1 VLGLHSQAIAWQGL
15 ASIASVWRT
24 TGNSSAA
31 TVAASAAARLRAGLL
46 AAVHASERRLAD
58 GSLFL
63 GVRLR
68 DREEAYPQVTA
79 SRDGSYWN
87 LVAPYALA
95 SGLFRPYSRESAGAL
110 RYLSSH
116 GTRLLGLVR
125 AAAFALYRTPRFPTS
140 GTDEVYG
147 LNAARFLA
155 DNGQADQLVLRLY
168 GELAAGMT
176 ENTFVSGES
185 ATVAPLDGARYRAMY
200 LPPNSVS
207 NDAFLETLRLMLVH
221 ELRNATTEPAGLEL
235 AAATPRGWLAA
246 GKSISVRGAPTSF
259 GPLSYTLT
267 SASGVVRASI
277 VVPSESPLRR
287 LSLVLRLP
295 HGERLTT
302 VTLDGAPYKRFN
314 RTSGSIDLSGRKGTL
329 TLEARHT

>member
-1 VLGLHSQAIAWQGL
+1 
-15 ASIASVWRT
+15 
-24 TGNSSAA
+24 
-31 TVAASAAARLRAGLL
+31 LL
-46 AAVHASERRLAD
+46 AAVRDSERWLPD

-63 GVRLR
+63 GVRLG
-68 DREEAYPQVTA
+68 DREEAYPRVTA

-95 SGLFRPYSRESAGAL
+95 SGLFRPGGREAGGAL
-110 RYLSSH
+110 RYLSLH

-125 AAAFALYRTPRFPTS
+125 AAAFALYRTPRFPVS

-155 DNGQADQLVLRLY
+155 DNGEADQLVLRLY

-176 ENTFVSGES
+176 ENTFISGES
-185 ATVAPLDGARYRAMY
+185 ATVAPLDGAHYRAMY

-221 ELRNATTEPAGLEL
+221 EVRNSNAEPTGLEL
-235 AAATPRGWLAA
+235 AAATPRGWLAP
-246 GKSISVRGAPTSF
+246 GRSISVRDAPTSF
-259 GPLSYTLT
+259 GPLSYTLS
-267 SASGVVRASI
+267 SAAGVVRASI
-277 VVPSESPLRR
+277 VVPSESPPRR

-302 VTLDGAPYKRFN
+302 MTLDGAPFTRFN
-314 RTSGSIDLSGRKGTL
+314 RSSGSIDLSGRKGML
-329 TLEARHT
+329 ELEARHS